1 MLKLLPVAVVAVPL
15 ALLAGFLPGQDVRA
29 APNGLLQFV
38 QAENT
43 GFSDGQLE
51 AYVSA
56 VVKIQE
62 IDKAWQPRIEDAQTS
77 GEAADLTRRATE
89 RMIAEVEAQGLTV
102 QEYNSITQAAE
113 RDDQL
118 YERILTLLAESR

>member
-1 MLKLLPVAVVAVPL
+1 MLKFLPVAVFAVPL
-15 ALLAGFLPGQDVRA
+15 ALLAGFLPAQDARA
-29 APNGLLQFV
+29 ASNGLLQLV

-62 IDKAWQPRIEDAQTS
+62 IDKAWQPRIEEAQTS
-77 GEAADLTRRATE
+77 GARRRSA
-89 RMIAEVEAQGLTV
+89 
-102 QEYNSITQAAE
+102 
-113 RDDQL
+113 
-118 YERILTLLAESR
+118 